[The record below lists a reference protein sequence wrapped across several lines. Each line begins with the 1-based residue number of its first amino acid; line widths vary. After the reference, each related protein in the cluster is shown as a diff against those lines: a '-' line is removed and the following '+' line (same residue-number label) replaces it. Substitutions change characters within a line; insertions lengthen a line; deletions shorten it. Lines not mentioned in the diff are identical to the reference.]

1 MSMQLKLRGIR
12 KRFGENE
19 VLKGIDLTV
28 NGGEVV
34 ALLGENGA
42 GKSTLTRVISGA
54 YQPNE
59 GTVEINGSPVTFHK
73 PQDSMKAGVQV
84 IYQEFR
90 HNLFPQLTVAE
101 NLYAGDRSGRHGRL
115 WNNRDKMQKDA
126 DKLLKSL
133 GMAMSPRALVRDL
146 SVPEQQMLAIAKAI
160 GEDASMVIFDEPTAA
175 LDKTEVEALFVQVR
189 RLRAEGVAILYISHR
204 LTEVFGLVD
213 RLVVL
218 RDGVVALETEP
229 ALSSE
234 REVVAAMVGRSVE
247 NFYPKEQHATNQT
260 VLQLKG
266 LSSAGHFSDV
276 DLLVRA
282 GEVVGIGGVQG
293 CGKGSLLR
301 SLYGLL
307 PVSGGEAQLEGVVFR
322 PTTPRAA
329 IASGICYL
337 TPDRQKEGLAL
348 QQSIARNISMATL
361 GAITSA
367 GIVDAHAEQ
376 TGGEKMRSA
385 LDIKARSVDQ
395 HVSAL
400 SGGNQQKVLLGRWLM
415 ADPKVLLMEEPT
427 RGVDVGAKA
436 EIYRVINEQTSRGVA
451 IVLVSSD
458 LPELVEM
465 SDRVIVMRD
474 GRVVAELAGDDLS
487 QESVLH
493 HALESAAS

>member
-1 MSMQLKLRGIR
+1 MQLKLRGIR
-12 KRFGENE
+12 KQFGENE

-42 GKSTLTRVISGA
+42 GKSTLARVISGA
-54 YQPNE
+54 YPANE
-59 GTVEINGSPVTFHK
+59 GTVEIDGTRVDFHK
-73 PQDSMKAGVQV
+73 PQDAMKAGIQV

-101 NLYAGDRSGRHGRL
+101 NLYAGDRSGRYGRV
-115 WNNRDKMQKDA
+115 WSDRVRMQKDA
-126 DKLLKSL
+126 DVVLKSL
-133 GMAMSPRALVRDL
+133 GMAMSSRALVRDL
-146 SVPEQQMLAIAKAI
+146 SVPQQQMLAIAKAI

-175 LDKTEVEALFVQVR
+175 LDQAESEALFVQVR
-189 RLRAEGVAILYISHR
+189 RLRKKGVAIVYISHR

-218 RDGVVALETEP
+218 RDGVVALESTPEK
-229 ALSSE
+229 SSE

-247 NFYPKEQHATNQT
+247 NFYPKEAHATDRT
-260 VLQLKG
+260 VLQLRG
-266 LSSAGHFSDV
+266 LSSAGHFSDI
-276 DLLVRA
+276 DLQVRA

-307 PVSGGEAQLEGVVFR
+307 PVTGGDVQLEHVAFR

-337 TPDRQKEGLAL
+337 TPDRQNEGLAV

-367 GIVDAHAEQ
+367 GMVDVQAEQ
-376 TGGEKMRSA
+376 TRGEKMRCA
-385 LDIKARSVDQ
+385 LDIKSPSVNTP
-395 HVSAL
+395 VSAL

-415 ADPKVLLMEEPT
+415 AAPKVLLMEEPT

-436 EIYRVINEQTSRGVA
+436 EIYQVINEQTAKGVA
-451 IVLVSSD
+451 IVMVTSD

-465 SDRVIVMRD
+465 SDRVIVMRE
-474 GRVVAELAGDDLS
+474 GRVVAELSGHNLN
-487 QESVLH
+487 QESVLR
-493 HALESAAS
+493 HALESATS

>member
-1 MSMQLKLRGIR
+1 MQLKLRGIR
-12 KRFGENE
+12 KQFGENE

-54 YQPNE
+54 YQANG
-59 GTVEINGSPVTFHK
+59 GTVEIDGSLVDFRK
-73 PQDSMKAGVQV
+73 PQDAMKAGIQV
-84 IYQEFR
+84 IYQEFK

-115 WNNRDKMQKDA
+115 WSNRAAMQKDA
-126 DKLLKSL
+126 DALLKSI
-133 GMAMSPRALVRDL
+133 GMAMSPSAIVGGL
-146 SVPEQQMLAIAKAI
+146 SVPQQQMLAIAKAI

-175 LDKTEVEALFVQVR
+175 LDQAEVEALFAQVR
-189 RLRAEGVAILYISHR
+189 RLRDEGVAIIYISHR

-218 RDGVVALETEP
+218 RDGVVALETTPDE
-229 ALSSE
+229 SSE
-234 REVVAAMVGRSVE
+234 RKVVAAMVGRAVE
-247 NFYPKEQHATNQT
+247 NFYPKEQHATDHT
-260 VLQLKG
+260 VLQLRG
-266 LSSAGHFSDV
+266 LSSAGHFSDI
-276 DLLVRA
+276 DLQVHA
-282 GEVVGIGGVQG
+282 GEVLGIGGVQG

-307 PVSGGEAQLEGVVFR
+307 PVTGGEVLLEDVAFR

-329 IASGICYL
+329 IASGLCYL
-337 TPDRQKEGLAL
+337 TPDRQNEGLAL
-348 QQSIARNISMATL
+348 QQSIARNVSMATL
-361 GAITSA
+361 DAVTSA
-367 GIVDAHAEQ
+367 GMVNAKAEEAR
-376 TGGEKMRSA
+376 GEKMRSA
-385 LDIKARSVDQ
+385 LDIKARSVNTA
-395 HVSAL
+395 VSAL

-451 IVLVSSD
+451 IILVSSD

-465 SDRVIVMRD
+465 SDQVIVMRE
-474 GRVVAELAGDDLS
+474 GRVVAELAGNEIS

>member
-1 MSMQLKLRGIR
+1 MQLKLRGIR
-12 KRFGENE
+12 KQFGENE

-28 NGGEVV
+28 DGGEVV

-42 GKSTLTRVISGA
+42 GKSTLARIISGA
-54 YQPNE
+54 YPANE
-59 GTVEINGSPVTFHK
+59 GTVEIDATRVDFHK
-73 PQDSMKAGVQV
+73 PQDAMKAGIQV

-101 NLYAGDRSGRHGRL
+101 NLYAGDRSGRYGRV
-115 WNNRDKMQKDA
+115 WSNRVRMQKDA
-126 DKLLKSL
+126 DVVLKSL
-133 GMAMSPRALVRDL
+133 GMAMSSRALVRDL
-146 SVPEQQMLAIAKAI
+146 SVPQQQMLAIAKAI

-175 LDKTEVEALFVQVR
+175 LDQAESEALFVQVR
-189 RLRAEGVAILYISHR
+189 RLRKEGVAIVYISHR

-218 RDGVVALETEP
+218 RDGVVALETTP
-229 ALSSE
+229 AKSNE
-234 REVVAAMVGRSVE
+234 REVVAAMVGRPVE
-247 NFYPKEQHATNQT
+247 NFYPKEQHTTDHT

-266 LSSAGHFSDV
+266 LCSAGHFSDV
-276 DLLVRA
+276 DLQVCA

-307 PVSGGEAQLEGVVFR
+307 PVTGGEVQLERVAFR

-329 IASGICYL
+329 LASGICYL
-337 TPDRQKEGLAL
+337 TPDRQNEGLAV

-361 GAITSA
+361 DAITSV
-367 GIVDAHAEQ
+367 GMVDAQAEQ
-376 TGGEKMRSA
+376 TRGEKMRSA
-385 LDIKARSVDQ
+385 LDIKSASVNTP
-395 HVSAL
+395 VSAL

-415 ADPKVLLMEEPT
+415 ANPKVLLMEEPT

-436 EIYRVINEQTSRGVA
+436 EIYRVINEQTAGGVA

-465 SDRVIVMRD
+465 SDKVIVMRE
-474 GRVVAELAGDDLS
+474 GRVVAELAGEELS

-493 HALESAAS
+493 HALESATS

>member
-1 MSMQLKLRGIR
+1 MQLKLRGIC
-12 KRFGENE
+12 KQFGENE

-42 GKSTLTRVISGA
+42 GKSTLARVISGA
-54 YQPNE
+54 YPANE
-59 GTVEINGSPVTFHK
+59 GTVEIDGAPVDFHK
-73 PQDSMKAGVQV
+73 PQDAMKAGIQV

-101 NLYAGDRSGRHGRL
+101 NLYAGDRSGRYGRV
-115 WNNRDKMQKDA
+115 WSDRGQMQKDA
-126 DKLLKSL
+126 DVVLKSL
-133 GMAMSPRALVRDL
+133 GMAMSSRALVREL
-146 SVPEQQMLAIAKAI
+146 SVPQQQMLAIAKAI

-175 LDKTEVEALFVQVR
+175 LDQSESEALFVQVR
-189 RLRAEGVAILYISHR
+189 RLREEGVAIVYISHR

-218 RDGVVALETEP
+218 RDGVVALETTP
-229 ALSSE
+229 VKSNE
-234 REVVAAMVGRSVE
+234 REVVAAMVGRPVE
-247 NFYPKEQHATNQT
+247 NFYPKEQHATDHT

-266 LSSAGHFSDV
+266 LCSTGHFSDV
-276 DLLVRA
+276 DLQVCA

-307 PVSGGEAQLEGVVFR
+307 PITGGEVQLERVAFR

-337 TPDRQKEGLAL
+337 TPDRQNEGLAV

-361 GAITSA
+361 GAITSV
-367 GIVDAHAEQ
+367 GMVDAQAEQ
-376 TGGEKMRSA
+376 TRGEKMRSA
-385 LDIKARSVDQ
+385 LDIKSASVNTP
-395 HVSAL
+395 VSAL

-415 ADPKVLLMEEPT
+415 ANPKVLLMEEPT
-427 RGVDVGAKA
+427 RGVDVGAKT
-436 EIYRVINEQTSRGVA
+436 EIYRVINEQTAGGVA

-465 SDRVIVMRD
+465 SDKVIVMRE

-493 HALESAAS
+493 HALESATS

>member
-1 MSMQLKLRGIR
+1 MQLKLRGIR
-12 KRFGENE
+12 KQFGENE

-42 GKSTLTRVISGA
+42 GKSTLARVISGA
-54 YQPNE
+54 YPANG
-59 GTVEINGSPVTFHK
+59 GTVEIDGSHVAFHK
-73 PQDSMKAGVQV
+73 PQDAMKAGIQV

-101 NLYAGDRSGRHGRL
+101 NMYAGDRSSRHGRL
-115 WNNRDKMQKDA
+115 WSNRVQMQKDA
-126 DKLLKSL
+126 DEVLKSL
-133 GMAMSPRALVRDL
+133 GMAMSSRALVRDL
-146 SVPEQQMLAIAKAI
+146 SVPQQQMLAIAKAI
-160 GEDASMVIFDEPTAA
+160 GEDASMVILDEPTAA
-175 LDKTEVEALFVQVR
+175 LDQAESEALFVQVR
-189 RLRAEGVAILYISHR
+189 RLRDEGVAIVYISHR
-204 LTEVFGLVD
+204 LTEVFGLVN

-218 RDGVVALETEP
+218 RDGVVALETTP
-229 ALSSE
+229 AESSE
-234 REVVAAMVGRSVE
+234 REVVQAMVGRAVE
-247 NFYPKEQHATNQT
+247 NFYPKERHGTDHT
-260 VLQLKG
+260 VIQLRG
-266 LSSAGHFSDV
+266 LCSAGHFSDV
-276 DLLVRA
+276 DLQVHA
-282 GEVVGIGGVQG
+282 GEIVGIAGVQG

-307 PVSGGEAQLEGVVFR
+307 PVTGGDVRLDDVAFR

-337 TPDRQKEGLAL
+337 TPDRQNEGLAV

-361 GAITSA
+361 DAITSVGMVNA
-367 GIVDAHAEQ
+367 KAEQ
-376 TGGEKMRSA
+376 ARGEKMRVA
-385 LDIKARSVDQ
+385 LDIKARSVNQ
-395 HVSAL
+395 PVSAL

-415 ADPKVLLMEEPT
+415 TNPKVLLMEEPT

-436 EIYRVINEQTSRGVA
+436 EIYRVMNEQTARGVA

-465 SDRVIVMRD
+465 SDRVIVMRE
-474 GRVVAELAGDDLS
+474 GRVVAELSGHDIS
-487 QESVLH
+487 QESVLR

>member
-1 MSMQLKLRGIR
+1 MQLKLRGIR
-12 KRFGENE
+12 KQFGENE

-28 NGGEVV
+28 NSGEVV

-54 YQPNE
+54 YQANG
-59 GTVEINGSPVTFHK
+59 GTVEIDGSLVDFRK
-73 PQDSMKAGVQV
+73 PQDAMKAGIQV

-101 NLYAGDRSGRHGRL
+101 NLYAGDRSGRYGRV
-115 WNNRDKMQKDA
+115 WSNRAAMQKDA
-126 DKLLKSL
+126 EELLQSI
-133 GMAMSPRALVRDL
+133 GMAMSPSALVRDL
-146 SVPEQQMLAIAKAI
+146 SVPQQQMLAIAKAI

-175 LDKTEVEALFVQVR
+175 LDQAESEALFAQVR
-189 RLRAEGVAILYISHR
+189 RRRDEGVAIVYISHR

-218 RDGVVALETEP
+218 RDGVVALETTP
-229 ALSSE
+229 AQSSE
-234 REVVAAMVGRSVE
+234 REVVAAMVGRAVE
-247 NFYPKEQHATNQT
+247 NFYPKEQHATDHT
-260 VLQLKG
+260 VLQLRG
-266 LSSAGHFSDV
+266 LSSTGHFSDV
-276 DLLVRA
+276 DLQVHS
-282 GEVVGIGGVQG
+282 GEIVGIGGVQG

-307 PVSGGEAQLEGVVFR
+307 PLTGGEVQLEDDAFR

-337 TPDRQKEGLAL
+337 TPDRQNEGLAV

-361 GAITSA
+361 DDITSA
-367 GIVDAHAEQ
+367 GMVNAKAEQ
-376 TGGEKMRSA
+376 ARGEKMRVA
-385 LDIKARSVDQ
+385 LDIKAPSVNQ
-395 HVSAL
+395 PVSAL

-415 ADPKVLLMEEPT
+415 TNPKVLLMEEPT

-436 EIYRVINEQTSRGVA
+436 EIYRVMNEQTSRGVA

-465 SDRVIVMRD
+465 SDRVIVMRE
-474 GRVVAELAGDDLS
+474 GRVVAELAGSDIS

>member
-1 MSMQLKLRGIR
+1 MQLKLRGIR
-12 KRFGENE
+12 KQFGENE

-28 NGGEVV
+28 NGGEVL

-54 YQPNE
+54 YQANA
-59 GTVEINGSPVTFHK
+59 GTVEIDGELVDFHK
-73 PQDSMKAGVQV
+73 PQDAMKAGIQV

-90 HNLFPQLTVAE
+90 HNLFPQLSVAE
-101 NLYAGDRSGRHGRL
+101 NLYAGDRSGRHGRV
-115 WNNRDKMQKDA
+115 WSDRAGMQKDA
-126 DKLLKSL
+126 AEVLKSL
-133 GMAMSPRALVRDL
+133 GMAMSPRALVREL
-146 SVPEQQMLAIAKAI
+146 SVPQQQMLAIAKAI

-175 LDKTEVEALFVQVR
+175 LDQAESEALFVQVR
-189 RLRAEGVAILYISHR
+189 RLRDEGVAIVYISHR

-218 RDGVVALETEP
+218 RDGVVALETTPSE
-229 ALSSE
+229 SSE
-234 REVVAAMVGRSVE
+234 REVVQAMVGRSVE
-247 NFYPKEQHATNQT
+247 NFYPKEDHATDRT

-266 LSSAGHFSDV
+266 LSSAGEFSDV
-276 DLLVRA
+276 DLSVCA
-282 GEVVGIGGVQG
+282 GEIVGIGGVQG

-307 PVSGGEAQLEGVVFR
+307 PVTGGEVQLEDGPFR
-322 PTTPRAA
+322 PTNPRAA

-337 TPDRQKEGLAL
+337 TPDRQNEGLAV

-361 GAITSA
+361 EAITSA
-367 GIVDAHAEQ
+367 GMVSAKAEQ
-376 TGGEKMRSA
+376 ARGEKMRVA
-385 LDIKARSVDQ
+385 LDIKARSVSQ
-395 HVSAL
+395 PVSAL

-415 ADPKVLLMEEPT
+415 TDPKVLLMEEPT

-436 EIYRVINEQTSRGVA
+436 EIYRVMNEQTSRGVA

-465 SDRVIVMRD
+465 SDRVIVMRE
-474 GRVVAELAGDDLS
+474 GRVVAELTGSDIS

>member
-1 MSMQLKLRGIR
+1 MQLKLRGIR
-12 KRFGENE
+12 KQFGENE

-28 NGGEVV
+28 NGGEVT

-42 GKSTLTRVISGA
+42 GKSTLARVISGA
-54 YQPNE
+54 YPANA
-59 GTVEINGSPVTFHK
+59 GTVEIDGSRVSFHK
-73 PQDSMKAGVQV
+73 PQDAMKAGIQV

-115 WNNRDKMQKDA
+115 WSNRVRMQKDA
-126 DKLLKSL
+126 DEVLESL

-146 SVPEQQMLAIAKAI
+146 SVPQQQMLAIAKAI
-160 GEDASMVIFDEPTAA
+160 GEDASLVIFDEPTAA
-175 LDKTEVEALFVQVR
+175 LDQAESEALFLQVR
-189 RLRAEGVAILYISHR
+189 RLREEGVAIVYISHR
-204 LTEVFGLVD
+204 LTEVFSLAD

-218 RDGVVALETEP
+218 RDGVVALETTP
-229 ALSSE
+229 AESSE
-234 REVVAAMVGRSVE
+234 REVVQAMVGRPVE
-247 NFYPKEQHATNQT
+247 NFYPKEHNGTDHT
-260 VLQLKG
+260 VLQLTG
-266 LSSAGHFSDV
+266 LCSAGRFSDV
-276 DLLVRA
+276 DLQVRA

-307 PVSGGEAQLEGVVFR
+307 PVTGGEVRLDGVAFR

-337 TPDRQKEGLAL
+337 TPDRQNEGLAV

-361 GAITSA
+361 DAITSA
-367 GIVDAHAEQ
+367 GMVNAKAEQ
-376 TGGEKMRSA
+376 ARGEKMRVA
-385 LDIKARSVDQ
+385 LDIKASSVNQ
-395 HVSAL
+395 PVSAL

-415 ADPKVLLMEEPT
+415 TDPKVLLLEEPT

-465 SDRVIVMRD
+465 SDRVIVMRE
-474 GRVVAELAGDDLS
+474 GRVVAELAGS
-487 QESVLH
+487 NTTQESVLH

>member
-1 MSMQLKLRGIR
+1 MQLKLRGIR
-12 KRFGENE
+12 KQFGENE
-19 VLKGIDLTV
+19 VLKGINLTV

-42 GKSTLTRVISGA
+42 GKSTLTRIISGA
-54 YQPNE
+54 YQANA
-59 GTVEINGSPVTFHK
+59 GTIEIDGALVSFHK
-73 PQDSMKAGVQV
+73 PQDAMKAGIQV

-90 HNLFPQLTVAE
+90 HNLFPQLSVAE
-101 NLYAGDRSGRHGRL
+101 NLYAGDRSGRHGRV
-115 WNNRDKMQKDA
+115 WSDRAGMQKDA
-126 DKLLKSL
+126 DTVLKSL

-146 SVPEQQMLAIAKAI
+146 SVPQQQMLAIARAI

-175 LDKTEVEALFVQVR
+175 LDQSESEALFVQVR
-189 RLRAEGVAILYISHR
+189 RLRDEGVAIVYISHR

-218 RDGVVALETEP
+218 RDGIVALETTP
-229 ALSSE
+229 AESSE
-234 REVVAAMVGRSVE
+234 REVVQAMVGRSVE
-247 NFYPKEQHATNQT
+247 NFYPKEHHGTERT
-260 VLQLKG
+260 VLQLRG

-276 DLLVRA
+276 DLQVHA

-307 PVSGGEAQLEGVVFR
+307 PVTAGEVQLEDHAFR
-322 PTTPRAA
+322 PSTPRAA
-329 IASGICYL
+329 LASGICYL
-337 TPDRQKEGLAL
+337 TPDRQNEGLAV

-361 GAITSA
+361 DDITSA
-367 GIVDAHAEQ
+367 GMVNAKAEQ
-376 TGGEKMRSA
+376 ARGEKMRVA
-385 LDIKARSVDQ
+385 LDIKARSVNEP
-395 HVSAL
+395 VSAL

-415 ADPKVLLMEEPT
+415 TDPKVLLLEEPT

-436 EIYRVINEQTSRGVA
+436 EIYRVMNEQTSRGVA

-458 LPELVEM
+458 LPELVQM
-465 SDRVIVMRD
+465 SDRVIVMRE
-474 GRVVAELAGDDLS
+474 GHVVAELTGSDIS

>member
-12 KRFGENE
+12 KQFGENE

-28 NGGEVV
+28 NSGEVV

-42 GKSTLTRVISGA
+42 GKSTLARVISGA
-54 YQPNE
+54 YPANE
-59 GTVEINGSPVTFHK
+59 GALEIDGSRVDFHK
-73 PQDSMKAGVQV
+73 PQDAMKAGIQV

-101 NLYAGDRSGRHGRL
+101 NLYAGDRSSRYGRVWSDRV
-115 WNNRDKMQKDA
+115 RMQKDA
-126 DKLLKSL
+126 DVVLKSL

-146 SVPEQQMLAIAKAI
+146 SVPQQQMLAIAKAI

-175 LDKTEVEALFVQVR
+175 LDQAESEALFVQVR
-189 RLRAEGVAILYISHR
+189 RLREEGVAIVYISHR
-204 LTEVFGLVD
+204 LTEVFGLAD

-218 RDGVVALETEP
+218 RDGVVALETTPEK
-229 ALSSE
+229 SSE
-234 REVVAAMVGRSVE
+234 REVVAAMVGRPVE
-247 NFYPKEQHATNQT
+247 NFYPKEEHATDHT

-266 LSSAGHFSDV
+266 LCSAGHFSDV
-276 DLLVRA
+276 DLQVCA

-301 SLYGLL
+301 SIYGLL
-307 PVSGGEAQLEGVVFR
+307 PVTGGEVQLERVAFR

-337 TPDRQKEGLAL
+337 TPDRQNEGLAV

-361 GAITSA
+361 GAITSV
-367 GIVDAHAEQ
+367 GMVDAHAEQ
-376 TGGEKMRSA
+376 TRAEKMRSA
-385 LDIKARSVDQ
+385 LDIKSASVNTP
-395 HVSAL
+395 VSAL

-436 EIYRVINEQTSRGVA
+436 EIYQVINEQTAGGVA

-493 HALESAAS
+493 HALESATS

>member
-1 MSMQLKLRGIR
+1 MQLKLRGIR
-12 KRFGENE
+12 KQFGENE

-42 GKSTLTRVISGA
+42 GKSTLARVISGA
-54 YQPNE
+54 YPANE
-59 GTVEINGSPVTFHK
+59 GTVEIDGSRVDFHK
-73 PQDSMKAGVQV
+73 PQDAMKAGVQV

-90 HNLFPQLTVAE
+90 DNLFPQLTVAE
-101 NLYAGDRSGRHGRL
+101 NLYAGDRSNRHGRV
-115 WNNRDKMQKDA
+115 WSNRVRMQKDA
-126 DKLLKSL
+126 GEVLKSL

-146 SVPEQQMLAIAKAI
+146 SVPQQQMLAIAKAI

-175 LDKTEVEALFVQVR
+175 LDQAESEALFVQVR
-189 RLRAEGVAILYISHR
+189 RLREEGVAIVYISHR

-218 RDGVVALETEP
+218 RDGVVALETTP
-229 ALSSE
+229 AKSSE
-234 REVVAAMVGRSVE
+234 REVVAAMVGRPVE
-247 NFYPKEQHATNQT
+247 NFYPKEQHTTDHT
-260 VLQLKG
+260 VLQLRG
-266 LSSAGHFSDV
+266 LCSAGHFSDV
-276 DLLVRA
+276 DLQVRA

-301 SLYGLL
+301 CLYGLL
-307 PVSGGEAQLEGVVFR
+307 PVTGGAVQLEGVAFR

-337 TPDRQKEGLAL
+337 TPDRQNEGLAV

-367 GIVDAHAEQ
+367 GMVDAQAEQ
-376 TGGEKMRSA
+376 DRGEKMRSA
-385 LDIKARSVDQ
+385 LDIKARSVNTP
-395 HVSAL
+395 VAAL

-436 EIYRVINEQTSRGVA
+436 EIYRVINEQTARGVA

-465 SDRVIVMRD
+465 SDRVIVMRE
-474 GRVVAELAGDDLS
+474 GRVVAVLAGDDLS

>member
-1 MSMQLKLRGIR
+1 MQLKLRGIR
-12 KRFGENE
+12 KQFGENE

-28 NGGEVV
+28 NGGEVT

-42 GKSTLTRVISGA
+42 GKSTLARVISGA
-54 YQPNE
+54 YPANE
-59 GTVEINGSPVTFHK
+59 GTVEIDGSRVSFHK
-73 PQDSMKAGVQV
+73 PQDAMKAGIQV

-90 HNLFPQLTVAE
+90 HNLFPQLSVAE

-115 WNNRDKMQKDA
+115 WSNRVRMQKDA
-126 DKLLKSL
+126 DEVLKSL
-133 GMAMSPRALVRDL
+133 GMSMSPRALVRDL
-146 SVPEQQMLAIAKAI
+146 SVPQQQMLAIAKAI
-160 GEDASMVIFDEPTAA
+160 GEDASLVIFDEPTAA
-175 LDKTEVEALFVQVR
+175 LDQAESEALFVQVR
-189 RLRAEGVAILYISHR
+189 RLREEGVAIVYISHR
-204 LTEVFGLVD
+204 LTEVFGLAD

-218 RDGVVALETEP
+218 RDGVVALETTP
-229 ALSSE
+229 AASSE
-234 REVVAAMVGRSVE
+234 REVVQAMVGRPVE
-247 NFYPKEQHATNQT
+247 NFYPKEHNGTDHT
-260 VLQLKG
+260 VLQLRG
-266 LSSAGHFSDV
+266 LCSAGRFSDV
-276 DLLVRA
+276 DLQVHA

-307 PVSGGEAQLEGVVFR
+307 PVTGGEVQLDGAAFR

-337 TPDRQKEGLAL
+337 TPDRQNEGLAV
-348 QQSIARNISMATL
+348 QQSVARNISMATL
-361 GAITSA
+361 DAITSGGMVNA
-367 GIVDAHAEQ
+367 KAEQ
-376 TGGEKMRSA
+376 ARGEKMRAA
-385 LDIKARSVDQ
+385 LDIKARSVNQ
-395 HVSAL
+395 PVSAL

-415 ADPKVLLMEEPT
+415 TNPKILLMEEPT

-465 SDRVIVMRD
+465 SDRVIAMRE
-474 GRVVAELAGDDLS
+474 GRVVAELAGNDTT

>member
-1 MSMQLKLRGIR
+1 MQLKLRGIR
-12 KRFGENE
+12 KQFGENE

-42 GKSTLTRVISGA
+42 GKSTLARVISGA
-54 YQPNE
+54 YPANE
-59 GTVEINGSPVTFHK
+59 GTVEIDGSRVDFHK
-73 PQDSMKAGVQV
+73 PQDAMKAGIQV

-101 NLYAGDRSGRHGRL
+101 NLYAGDRSGRYGRL
-115 WNNRDKMQKDA
+115 WSNRVRMQKDA
-126 DKLLKSL
+126 DVVLKSL

-146 SVPEQQMLAIAKAI
+146 SVPQQQMLAIAKAI

-175 LDKTEVEALFVQVR
+175 LDQAESEALFVQVR
-189 RLRAEGVAILYISHR
+189 RLREEGVAIVYISHR

-218 RDGVVALETEP
+218 RDGVVALETTP
-229 ALSSE
+229 AKSSE
-234 REVVAAMVGRSVE
+234 REVVAAMVGRPVE
-247 NFYPKEQHATNQT
+247 NFYPKEQHTTDHT

-266 LSSAGHFSDV
+266 LCSAGHFSDV
-276 DLLVRA
+276 DLQVRA

-307 PVSGGEAQLEGVVFR
+307 PVTGGAVQLEEVAFR
-322 PTTPRAA
+322 PTTPQAA

-337 TPDRQKEGLAL
+337 TPDRQNEGLAV

-367 GIVDAHAEQ
+367 GMVDAQAEQ
-376 TGGEKMRSA
+376 TRGEKMRSA
-385 LDIKARSVDQ
+385 LNIKSASVNTP
-395 HVSAL
+395 VSAL

-436 EIYRVINEQTSRGVA
+436 EIYRVINEQAAGGVA

-465 SDRVIVMRD
+465 SDRVIVMRE